1 LPGVPQLPVI
11 ALGTTVALW
20 TGMLFNEFTDEL
32 LPHTSTL
39 MRLARRLS
47 PHEAEDLVQ
56 ETFVRA
62 IAARHRYRAG
72 SNARAWLCRILCNL
86 AVSAKRKQARD
97 RRLQQRVAEIE
108 PTMITTEPRADRNK
122 LRQAID
128 SLSDEERRVIE
139 LADVDGLRYR
149 EIANVLGCPIGTV
162 MSRLHRA
169 RRHLSQAALH
179 PSSPPASRRA
189 AAAPPAQ
196 TEIHCAAA

>member
-1 LPGVPQLPVI
+1 
-11 ALGTTVALW
+11 
-20 TGMLFNEFTDEL
+20 MLLNEFTDEL
-32 LPHTSTL
+32 LPHTATL

-86 AVSAKRKQARD
+86 AVSAQRKQARD
-97 RRLQQRVAEIE
+97 RRLQARVAEIE
-108 PTMITTEPRADRNK
+108 PIATTPEPRPDRK
-122 LRQAID
+122 RLRQAID
-128 SLSDEERRVIE
+128 SLSDDERRVIE

-149 EIANVLGCPIGTV
+149 EIAHVLGCPIGTV

-179 PSSPPASRRA
+179 PSSQPASPRA
-189 AAAPPAQ
+189 EAAPLEQ
-196 TEIHCAAA
+196 TAIHCAAA

>member
-1 LPGVPQLPVI
+1 M
-11 ALGTTVALW
+11 LW
-20 TGMLFNEFTDEL
+20 NEFTDEI
-32 LPHTSTL
+32 LPHATTL

-56 ETFVRA
+56 ETFMRA

-86 AVSAKRKQARD
+86 AVSAQRKQARD
-97 RRLQQRVAEIE
+97 RRLQARVAEIE
-108 PTMITTEPRADRNK
+108 PVATTPEPRTDRRK
-122 LRQAID
+122 LRLAIE
-128 SLSDEERRVIE
+128 SLTDQERRVIE

-149 EIANVLGCPIGTV
+149 EIARVLGCPIGTV

-179 PSSPPASRRA
+179 PSPSPAPTA
-189 AAAPPAQ
+189 AAAPPAR
-196 TEIHCAAA
+196 TAIHCAAA